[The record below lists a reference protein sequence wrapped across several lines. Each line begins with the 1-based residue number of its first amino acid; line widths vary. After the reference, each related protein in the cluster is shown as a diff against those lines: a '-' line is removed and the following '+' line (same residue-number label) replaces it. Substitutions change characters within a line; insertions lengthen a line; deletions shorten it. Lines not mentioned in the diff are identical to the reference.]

1 MGRKVVFFLMILFGL
16 AVGLAYGWWIK
27 PASTADNP
35 LSALRQDYK
44 SDYVLM
50 VAEVYNKD
58 GDLRLASDRLNE
70 LEKGTPLQTA
80 SNALVYARNAGYSIN
95 DLEIISAMVQDLQGP
110 APQPTGTA
118 TP

>member
-1 MGRKVVFFLMILFGL
+1 MGRKVVFFMIILFGL
-16 AVGLAYGWWIK
+16 AAGLAYGWWVK

-58 GDLRLASDRLNE
+58 GDLKLAMERLSE
-70 LEKGTPLQTA
+70 LEKGDPLQTA

-95 DLEIISAMVQDLQGP
+95 DLEIISTMVQNLQGF
-110 APQPTGTA
+110 APLSAGTA